1 MCDHAII
8 VGKECDFEEEK
19 ELSFP
24 QLARFV
30 FSTLF
35 WKFSR
40 STKTVQSCSQIW
52 YSSGP
57 ISVNKKNDY
66 GSLFHQYGFF
76 RKF

>member
-30 FSTLF
+30 FFQPSFESFLGF
-35 WKFSR
+35 EKNQCKVVFR
-40 STKTVQSCSQIW
+40 FDTV
-52 YSSGP
+52 
-57 ISVNKKNDY
+57 VA
-66 GSLFHQYGFF
+66 
-76 RKF
+76 R

>member
-1 MCDHAII
+1 MCDHPII

-35 WKFSR
+35 LKILEEYKNSAKLFSDLI
-40 STKTVQSCSQIW
+40 Q
-52 YSSGP
+52 
-57 ISVNKKNDY
+57 
-66 GSLFHQYGFF
+66 
-76 RKF
+76 